1 MLLTKDIESKLIQKN
16 LFVKLEIINKSF
28 SLQEQEEQKQL
39 QYC

>member
-16 LFVKLEIINKSF
+16 LFFKLEIINKSF